1 MHILIVGGIAS
12 SLTNFR
18 GDLIRTLVA
27 AGTRV
32 TAISAEGS
40 DEEVRAIR
48 ALGAEFR
55 SIPIERSRL
64 NPRSD
69 VATCAALAKIFRE
82 LKPDIVLA
90 YTIKPVVWSG
100 VALRSSRR
108 SLKDVRFFALIT
120 GLGFAFE
127 GGGTTR
133 NIIRALVTRLYRVS
147 LRRAQS
153 VIFQNP
159 DNRAVFVDAAI
170 VPEHKT
176 QLVNGSGVDLRRFAV
191 APLPEGNTK
200 FLLIARLLGE
210 KGVREFAEAA
220 SEVMQRHADVE
231 FILVGPSD
239 PSPDGI
245 PMEWVDRWQADGIL
259 RYCGS
264 VTDVRPYIAECHVYV
279 LPSYHEGVPRSVLEA
294 MSMGRAILTT
304 DVPGCRETVVDGENG
319 WMIPKADSA
328 ALARSM
334 EWFLAN
340 PQSLEPMGRRSRQIA
355 EQRFDVNLVNA
366 ELLKIMGISSNSNK
380 RTGNGDEANV

>member
-1 MHILIVGGIAS
+1 MHIVIVGGVAS

-18 GDLIRTLVA
+18 GDLIQTLVT
-27 AGTRV
+27 AGARV
-32 TAISAEGS
+32 TAMSAEGS
-40 DEEVRAIR
+40 DEEVSAIR

-55 SIPIERSRL
+55 SFPIERSRL

-69 VATCAALAKIFRE
+69 IGTCVALTKIFRE
-82 LKPDIVLA
+82 LEPNIVLA

-100 VALRSSRR
+100 VALRSSRT
-108 SLKDVRFFALIT
+108 SLREVRFFALIT

-127 GGGTTR
+127 GSSTKR
-133 NIIRALVTRLYRVS
+133 NIIRALVSWLYRAS
-147 LRRAQS
+147 LRRARS
-153 VIFQNP
+153 VVFQNP
-159 DNRAVFVDAAI
+159 DNRAVFVDAKI

-176 QLVNGSGVDLRRFAV
+176 RIVNGSGVDLRRFAV
-191 APLPEGNTK
+191 APLPEGNIK

-220 SEVMQRHADVE
+220 SKVKQRHADVE
-231 FILVGPSD
+231 FVLVGPND

-245 PMEWVDRWQADGIL
+245 PMELVEQWHADGIV

-264 VTDVRPYIAECHVYV
+264 VTDVRPFIAECHVYV

-304 DVPGCRETVVDGENG
+304 DVPGCRETVVAGENG
-319 WMIPKADSA
+319 WLVPKADVE

-340 PQSLEPMGRRSRQIA
+340 RQFLESMGQRSRQIA
-355 EQRFDVNLVNA
+355 VERFDVDLVNA
-366 ELLKIMGISSNSNK
+366 ELLKIMGISGASNK
-380 RTGNGDEANV
+380 RVGNCDDANV